1 MFTKINDNT
10 NSSLDDQLINSFFN
24 NSLSTYCTVNS
35 FSNTIINSHHIN
47 NSKNPL
53 SILHINARSIFNKMN
68 TLELLCEQFKYFFN
82 LIIVTESWL
91 TDDTAKLINLNN
103 YNFVYKNRAERL
115 GGGVGIFVKHGLE
128 FTVIDDDGFEGIG
141 IDTICI
147 NIRSTHLHNRF
158 EIRIIAIYRPPNSNF
173 DQFINCLE
181 LKLQSIKAPK
191 EAYIIGDFNI
201 NLLDDSNN
209 SITFK
214 NILNSHF
221 FYPLITA
228 ATRVT
233 SNTSSLIDNIF
244 TNTVGTHDSGI
255 IVSDFS
261 DHFFIYAITN
271 RNNNIIET
279 QEITYKRKFTK
290 KTIEQINT
298 NLQLQN
304 WFIIINDQNIESACN
319 NFYDILHEAIN
330 IYAPLLKL
338 KNKNKKQWVTKYII
352 KLSNKQNNLY
362 KKSLINPSTKNIN
375 KYKKFRNYFTSIK
388 HKTEQSYYNKKFMD
402 AKHDIKQKWNIIN
415 NILNKKNQPIKI
427 SKIILNQTSIEE
439 PDGICDALNNYYI
452 NITKTI
458 LTTHN
463 NNSQNEIKHANNNN
477 HYKLNYNIKNSIFI
491 EPTNEIEINNIIKKL
506 SNKKSI
512 SDDNLSNFIIKQIAS
527 GILTP
532 LTHIFNISLSMG
544 VFPNCFKTS
553 KVIPIYKRG
562 DREDV
567 SNYRPISLLSPLSKI
582 LEKLMA
588 VRMNSFFKDNKIIND
603 NQYGFRTKHSTELAV
618 IQFSQQILD
627 NLNEKIL
634 TMGIFIDLSKAFDVI
649 DHEILLQKLTAYGI
663 RGVALSWFNSYL
675 KDRYQYVTLDG
686 CKSTNLLINNGVPQG
701 SILGPLLFTVFIND
715 LPKVSDKINFLLY
728 ADDTNFF
735 FNVKDP
741 HKDQPLIDS
750 NLQAVTSWFTSN
762 KLAIN
767 YSKSSY
773 MIFGP
778 KILTNAIPNLNLT
791 LNNIAIPRVHSL
803 KFLGVII
810 KDNLSWDLH
819 ISEISKKI
827 NKILGILHKIKYKIN
842 NEIMIN
848 LYYTMIYPNIIYC
861 NLLWGNSPATHLQL
875 ISKCQNR
882 FIRLLLNL
890 HPHTHTSNYY
900 PTLKILNIQ
909 SINKYLSSIFTFKF
923 LHNLLP
929 NFFTDFFIFNE
940 ISETRILRYT
950 PQFKINQPRI
960 KLMSLSIKY
969 NGPRIWMTI
978 VPQEIKNINSLHQFR
993 NKLKEF
999 LIMKGTFSLN

>member
-1 MFTKINDNT
+1 
-10 NSSLDDQLINSFFN
+10 
-24 NSLSTYCTVNS
+24 
-35 FSNTIINSHHIN
+35 
-47 NSKNPL
+47 
-53 SILHINARSIFNKMN
+53 
-68 TLELLCEQFKYFFN
+68 
-82 LIIVTESWL
+82 
-91 TDDTAKLINLNN
+91 
-103 YNFVYKNRAERL
+103 
-115 GGGVGIFVKHGLE
+115 
-128 FTVIDDDGFEGIG
+128 
-141 IDTICI
+141 
-147 NIRSTHLHNRF
+147 
-158 EIRIIAIYRPPNSNF
+158 
-173 DQFINCLE
+173 
-181 LKLQSIKAPK
+181 
-191 EAYIIGDFNI
+191 
-201 NLLDDSNN
+201 
-209 SITFK
+209 
-214 NILNSHF
+214 
-221 FYPLITA
+221 
-228 ATRVT
+228 
-233 SNTSSLIDNIF
+233 
-244 TNTVGTHDSGI
+244 
-255 IVSDFS
+255 
-261 DHFFIYAITN
+261 
-271 RNNNIIET
+271 
-279 QEITYKRKFTK
+279 
-290 KTIEQINT
+290 
-298 NLQLQN
+298 
-304 WFIIINDQNIESACN
+304 
-319 NFYDILHEAIN
+319 
-330 IYAPLLKL
+330 
-338 KNKNKKQWVTKYII
+338 
-352 KLSNKQNNLY
+352 
-362 KKSLINPSTKNIN
+362 
-375 KYKKFRNYFTSIK
+375 
-388 HKTEQSYYNKKFMD
+388 
-402 AKHDIKQKWNIIN
+402 
-415 NILNKKNQPIKI
+415 
-427 SKIILNQTSIEE
+427 
-439 PDGICDALNNYYI
+439 
-452 NITKTI
+452 
-458 LTTHN
+458 
-463 NNSQNEIKHANNNN
+463 
-477 HYKLNYNIKNSIFI
+477 
-491 EPTNEIEINNIIKKL
+491 
-506 SNKKSI
+506 
-512 SDDNLSNFIIKQIAS
+512 
-527 GILTP
+527 
-532 LTHIFNISLSMG
+532 
-544 VFPNCFKTS
+544 
-553 KVIPIYKRG
+553 
-562 DREDV
+562 
-567 SNYRPISLLSPLSKI
+567 
-582 LEKLMA
+582 MA
-588 VRMNSFFKDNKIIND
+588 VRMNSFFKDNKILND

-627 NLNEKIL
+627 NFNEKIL

-728 ADDTNFF
+728 ANYTNFF

-909 SINKYLSSIFTFKF
+909 NINKYLSSIFTFKF

-940 ISETRILRYT
+940 LSETRILRYT